1 MITLGS
7 KPQEVEQSNQTTQQE
22 AAGSLHPY
30 VQPTT
35 AAEQFEKQR
44 FLILTDVVPEAK
56 CKELSQH
63 MFSLRDAGK
72 MEKDPQCPL
81 SDSIYG
87 DPVWDQMLQDLAKPL
102 GDMIGIEL
110 LPTYT
115 YARIYYKGEE
125 LKVHKDR
132 PSCEISAT
140 MTVDFAEYPIWP
152 IHMGEAKN
160 LILDRGDLCLYRGCE
175 LDHWRDP
182 FKGDWQVQVFFH
194 YVDANGPHKD
204 MHKDGRNNFGE
215 KKTQQNVQQNVPGPE
230 ADGLMFGPLE
240 EYMGQQLRTF
250 GAIHHDMTVFS
261 PKDHDLPGHLS
272 IVPDGHNDQIVLT
285 KDDIKLLMDEVVNKH
300 YPEDAGVGSNMTGS
314 SVVKTIRSCK
324 VYPLLKSEKTIGIFN
339 KLANTIQIVNRFY
352 YDYELVG
359 FHNNI
364 QLLEYKFDPNAET
377 KDYYNWHMDVGPGES
392 ATRKL
397 SIVIQLSDPSD
408 YKGCDLVINNNGIEV
423 VAAKEQG
430 AVNMFPSYLHHT
442 VKPIEEGT
450 RYCLVIWVH
459 GSTRFR

>member
-1 MITLGS
+1 MITLGT
-7 KPQEVEQSNQTTQQE
+7 KPQEVEQSNQMVRQNTAMAPE
-22 AAGSLHPY
+22 M
-30 VQPTT
+30 T
-35 AAEQFEKQR
+35 AAETFEKQR
-44 FLILTDVVPEAK
+44 FLIITDVVPEEK
-56 CKELSQH
+56 CKELSKH

-72 MEKDPQCPL
+72 TEKDPQCPL

-87 DPVWDQMLQDLAKPL
+87 DPEWDKMLEELAKPL
-102 GDMIGIEL
+102 GEMIGIDL

-140 MTVDFAEYPIWP
+140 MTVDFSEYPIWP

-160 LILDRGDLCLYRGCE
+160 IILDKGDLCLYRGCE
-175 LDHWRDP
+175 IDHWRDK

-204 MHKDGRNNFGE
+204 LHRDGRNNLGE
-215 KKTQQNVQQNVPGPE
+215 RPAQQNVTKPE
-230 ADGLMFGPLE
+230 GNQEMFGE
-240 EYMGQQLRTF
+240 IEKYSVDQLRTF
-250 GAIHHDMTVFS
+250 GEIYHDMTVFS

-272 IVPDGHNDQIVLT
+272 IVPDDHNHQLVLT
-285 KDDIKLLMDEVVNKH
+285 EPEIKFLMDEVVNKQ
-300 YPEDAGVGSNMTGS
+300 YATDAGVGSNMHGAQ
-314 SVVKTIRSCK
+314 VAKQIRSCK
-324 VYPLLKSEKTIGIFN
+324 VYPLLKNNETVGIFN
-339 KLANTIQIVNRFY
+339 KLANTIQVINKFY

-364 QLLEYKFDPNAET
+364 QLLEYKFDPNAEQ

-408 YKGCDLVINNNGIEV
+408 YKGCDLIINNNGMEV
-423 VAAKEQG
+423 MGAKEKG
-430 AVNMFPSYLHHT
+430 AINMFPSYLPHM
-442 VKPIEEGT
+442 VKPIEEGI

-459 GSTRFR
+459 GSRRFR